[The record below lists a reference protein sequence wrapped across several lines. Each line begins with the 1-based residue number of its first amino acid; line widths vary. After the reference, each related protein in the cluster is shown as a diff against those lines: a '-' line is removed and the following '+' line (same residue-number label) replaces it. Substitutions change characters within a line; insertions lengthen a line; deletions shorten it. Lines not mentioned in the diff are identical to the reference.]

1 MSTKDDKPYKDVQS
15 LVRGLRIVEAL
26 SELGW
31 ARIGPLSEA
40 ARIERSS
47 AYRIVHTLEQLG
59 YVTRRGED
67 GAVALTTRFA
77 YLAEGLRDDDVV
89 TQFAWPNLF
98 ELTKE
103 LLWPCDFASLEGGK
117 VLIRLSTHKISPM
130 SIHRAMVGKERLLT
144 RSALGMAILS
154 AMSVEALDASLDVVA
169 RLGGP
174 NADDIHDRDA
184 VHSIAQ
190 SVRQRGYASAA
201 GLTES
206 KISAIA
212 VPVLA
217 PDRTV
222 AGAIN
227 VVFFRSV
234 MTPEQAAD
242 RYLVKLRTCV
252 SRIEDALVNWEERK
266 RLAVD

>member
-1 MSTKDDKPYKDVQS
+1 MTITDHNPYKDVRS
-15 LVRGLRIVEAL
+15 LVRGLQLVETL

-31 ARIGPLSEA
+31 ARIGQLSA
-40 ARIERSS
+40 AAKVERSS
-47 AYRIVHTLEQLG
+47 AYRIVNTLEKLG
-59 YVTRRGED
+59 YVTRRTED
-67 GAVALTTRFA
+67 GAVALSTKFA

-98 ELTKE
+98 ELTRE

-130 SIHRAMVGKERLLT
+130 SIHRAMVGKERSLT

-154 AMSVEALDASLDVVA
+154 AMSADELDASLDVID

-174 NADDIHDRDA
+174 NAMDIRDRNA
-184 VHSIAQ
+184 VRQVAEE
-190 SVRQRGYASAA
+190 VRQRGYASAA

-212 VPVLA
+212 LPVVA
-217 PDRTV
+217 PDGRV

-234 MTPEQAAD
+234 MTPEEAAE
-242 RYLVKLRTCV
+242 RYLSRLRTCV
-252 SRIEDALVNWEERK
+252 SRIEQALADWEER
-266 RLAVD
+266 RRNTDN